1 MSNQINLDTR
11 GVLTVQD
18 QAGQPVKIVIKLAG
32 KGYGNGLI
40 VGDRQ
45 YQICRYVPTI
55 NDRKSPAQLAH
66 RERFK
71 AAVAAWQALPEAE
84 RQRLHEAAKAA
95 GRTGWNRFIAGGL
108 STQDE
113 EKTMTTDSDAS

>member
-1 MSNQINLDTR
+1 MTNQINLDTR

-32 KGYGNGLI
+32 KGYGNGRI

-71 AAVAAWQALPEAE
+71 AAVTAWRALPEAE
-84 RQRLHEAAKAA
+84 RQRLHEAAKAE
-95 GRTGWNRFIAGGL
+95 GRTGWNRFIAGWL
-108 STQDE
+108 SAQDE

>member
-1 MSNQINLDTR
+1 MTNQINVDTR

-18 QAGQPVKIVIKLAG
+18 QAGQPVKIVIKLAA
-32 KGYGNGLI
+32 KGYGNGRI

-55 NDRKSPAQLAH
+55 NDRKSASQLAH

-71 AAVAAWQALPEAE
+71 AAVAAWQGLSAEE
-84 RQRLHEAAKAA
+84 RQRHHEAAKAE
-95 GRTGWNRFIAGGL
+95 GRTGWNRFISEWLAATG
-108 STQDE
+108 
-113 EKTMTTDSDAS
+113 